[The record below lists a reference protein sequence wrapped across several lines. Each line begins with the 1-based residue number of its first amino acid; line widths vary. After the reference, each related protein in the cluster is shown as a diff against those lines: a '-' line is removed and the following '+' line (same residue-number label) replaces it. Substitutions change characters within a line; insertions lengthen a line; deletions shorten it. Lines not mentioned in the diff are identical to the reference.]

1 MQKLR
6 RTLAFIGMCT
16 LGNACGEQMHQPIMH
31 DDMQQIFL
39 EVDAGTNASTSMD
52 AGPASGCVEV
62 AIACITYT
70 CVNSGECDPKN
81 QNNTPS
87 RCYACISAAAKGA
100 LCKHFI
106 DDCAPPA
113 VCLAKR

>member
-6 RTLAFIGMCT
+6 RTLAFIGMCA
-16 LGNACGEQMHQPIMH
+16 LDNACGEPMYQPVMH
-31 DDMQQIFL
+31 DGMQQIFL
-39 EVDAGTNASTSMD
+39 DVDAGADASTSMD
-52 AGPASGCVEV
+52 AAPASGCVEV

-87 RCYACISAAAKGA
+87 RCYACITAATKGA

-106 DDCAPPA
+106 EDCGQLAA
-113 VCLAKR
+113 CLAKR